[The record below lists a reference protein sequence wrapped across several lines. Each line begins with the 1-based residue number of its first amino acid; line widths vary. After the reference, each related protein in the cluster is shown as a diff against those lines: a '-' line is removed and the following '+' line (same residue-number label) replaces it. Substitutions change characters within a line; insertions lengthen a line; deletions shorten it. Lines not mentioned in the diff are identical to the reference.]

1 MKKKTPLEKL
11 DVSQTLRG
19 IYRKEPITAFIL
31 LLGGIGV
38 ALGSLDREGSLVF
51 VGLLIVG
58 GALGLRSMKQ
68 AVKNDAMKAKLDHSL
83 PLNEPEDL
91 NKPED

>member
-1 MKKKTPLEKL
+1 MKQKTPLEKL
-11 DVSQTLRG
+11 DLSQTLRG

-38 ALGSLDREGSLVF
+38 TLGSLDREGSLVF
-51 VGLLIVG
+51 LGLVIVG

-68 AVKNDAMKAKLDHSL
+68 SVKNDAIRANLERSL
-83 PLNEPEDL
+83 PLDQPED
-91 NKPED
+91 

>member
-1 MKKKTPLEKL
+1 MKQKTPLEKL
-11 DVSQTLRG
+11 DLSQTLRG

-38 ALGSLDREGSLVF
+38 TLGSLDREGSLVLL
-51 VGLLIVG
+51 GLVIVG

-68 AVKNDAMKAKLDHSL
+68 SVKNDAIRANLERSL
-83 PLNEPEDL
+83 PLDQPED
-91 NKPED
+91 

>member
-1 MKKKTPLEKL
+1 MKQKNPLEKL
-11 DVSQTLRG
+11 DLSQTLRG

-38 ALGSLDREGSLVF
+38 TLGSLDGEGSLVF
-51 VGLLIVG
+51 LGLVIVG

-68 AVKNDAMKAKLDHSL
+68 SVKNDAMRADLGRSL
-83 PLNEPEDL
+83 PLDQPED
-91 NKPED
+91 